1 MSDWQDRIVGE
12 RMRVDDEFQHRVE
25 ASSFSNQQWGLVM
38 TAVEF
43 DIEHPE
49 DPERAR
55 LVADTSN
62 LTHVMD
68 ELDNVEA
75 GMAAMAGGQQR
86 DDDSGGILGDVKR
99 MLGIGDSGD
108 SGSDEERAS
117 EAAALAQEYADALQ
131 EKLEE
136 NGRWDEIREAAV

>member
-12 RMRVDDEFQHRVE
+12 RMRVDDEFRNRVE

-43 DIEHPE
+43 DIENPG

-68 ELDNVEA
+68 ELDNVES
-75 GMAAMAGGQQR
+75 GMAAMAGGQQS
-86 DDDSGGILGDVKR
+86 DDDGGILGSVKR
-99 MLGIGDSGD
+99 ALGLGGSDDSP
-108 SGSDEERAS
+108 DEERES

-136 NGRWDEIREAAV
+136 NGRWDEVREAAA

>member
-12 RMRVDDEFQHRVE
+12 RMRVDDEFQNRVE
-25 ASSFSNQQWGLVM
+25 ASSFSRQQWGLVM

-43 DIEHPE
+43 DIEHPG

-55 LVADTSN
+55 LVVDTSN

-68 ELDNVEA
+68 ELDNVES

-86 DDDSGGILGDVKR
+86 GDDDGGILGGVKR
-99 MLGIGDSGD
+99 ALGLGGSDDS
-108 SGSDEERAS
+108 SDEERESA
-117 EAAALAQEYADALQ
+117 AAALAQEYADALQ

-136 NGRWDEIREAAV
+136 NGRWDEVREAAV

>member
-12 RMRVDDEFQHRVE
+12 RMQVDDEFQNRVE

-43 DIEHPE
+43 DIEHPG

-68 ELDNVEA
+68 ELDNVDA
-75 GMAAMAGGQQR
+75 GMAAMAGGQKR
-86 DDDSGGILGDVKR
+86 DDDSGGVLGGVKR
-99 MLGIGDSGD
+99 ALGLG
-108 SGSDEERAS
+108 GSDEESDEEREA
-117 EAAALAQEYADALQ
+117 EAASLAQEYADALQ

-136 NGRWDEIREAAV
+136 NGRWEEVREAAV

>member
-25 ASSFSNQQWGLVM
+25 ESSFSNQQWGLVM

-43 DIEHPE
+43 DIENPG

-68 ELDNVEA
+68 ELDNVDA
-75 GMAAMAGGQQR
+75 GMAAMTGGQQR
-86 DDDSGGILGDVKR
+86 DDDSGGILGGVKR
-99 MLGIGDSGD
+99 ALGLD
-108 SGSDEERAS
+108 GSDEERDEERES

-131 EKLEE
+131 EKLKE
-136 NGRWDEIREAAV
+136 NGRWEEVREAAT

>member
-12 RMRVDDEFQHRVE
+12 RMRVDDEFQNRVE
-25 ASSFSNQQWGLVM
+25 ASSFSRQQWGLVM

-43 DIEHPE
+43 DIEHPG

-68 ELDNVEA
+68 ELDNVES

-86 DDDSGGILGDVKR
+86 GDDDGGILGGVKR
-99 MLGIGDSGD
+99 ALGLGGSDDS
-108 SGSDEERAS
+108 SDEERET

-136 NGRWDEIREAAV
+136 NGRWDEVREAAV